1 MESNE
6 FNFNEF
12 IEDSKQ
18 ALLNPREYFSTMS
31 TEGGFG
37 PPIIK
42 AVIYGGIAGIFA
54 LLWSLF
60 RVTSTGGLFG
70 GTIFG
75 PGLGLMAFVSAI
87 IGALI
92 GLFIG
97 ALIIMLL
104 ASIAGGRTDFEPI
117 LHITAA
123 LMVITPVSAF
133 LNLFSIISPFLGSL
147 IILGLN
153 LYMLWMLFN
162 AMTLRLN
169 ASVDTSKT
177 IMYVLGG
184 ILIFFFVVGLFTRR
198 VTRSTMR
205 RMQNYGHSHH
215 NNNIPQKTF
224 IDFHS
229 VYQKISSNL

>member
-6 FNFNEF
+6 FNFNAF

-54 LLWSLF
+54 LLWGLF
-60 RVTSTGGLFG
+60 RVTTTGGIFG
-70 GTIFG
+70 GMIFG
-75 PGLGLMAFVSAI
+75 PGLGLMAFISAI

-104 ASIAGGRTDFEPI
+104 VSIAGGKTEFEPI
-117 LHITAA
+117 LHVTAA

-133 LNLFSIISPFLGSL
+133 MNIFSIIHPFLGSL
-147 IILGLN
+147 IIL
-153 LYMLWMLFN
+153 W
-162 AMTLRLN
+162 TE
-169 ASVDTSKT
+169 
-177 IMYVLGG
+177 
-184 ILIFFFVVGLFTRR
+184 
-198 VTRSTMR
+198 
-205 RMQNYGHSHH
+205 
-215 NNNIPQKTF
+215 P
-224 IDFHS
+224 
-229 VYQKISSNL
+229 VYALDAL